1 MMSTIGI
8 NLYIMAVGFVTAG
21 IIASFVQLVSGKPA
35 RFELA
40 PETLLGSI
48 GGVMLGL
55 TAGPAILMR
64 NAWRGM
70 WIEARP
76 PFWFLLSLMIAGVW
90 SLFSGAI
97 VLGIAF
103 SV

>member
-1 MMSTIGI
+1 MSTLGV

-21 IIASFVQLVSGKPA
+21 IVASFVQLVSGKPA

-40 PETLLGSI
+40 PESLLGSI

-55 TAGPAILMR
+55 AAGPAILMR
-64 NAWRGM
+64 NAWCGM
-70 WIEARP
+70 RIEARP
-76 PFWFLLSLMIAGVW
+76 PVWFLLSLTIAAVW

-97 VLGIAF
+97 VLGLLI

>member
-1 MMSTIGI
+1 MSTLGV

-40 PETLLGSI
+40 PDTLLASI

-76 PFWFLLSLMIAGVW
+76 PFWFLLSLMVAGVW
-90 SLFSGAI
+90 SMFSGAI
-97 VLGIAF
+97 VLVVAI
-103 SV
+103 SI